1 MPVTILMPSL
11 SPTMTEGT
19 IAKWR
24 KKVGDEVDA
33 GDVLAEIETD
43 KATMELEAAES
54 GRLAKILFGE
64 GTEGIPVNQP
74 IALLLSE
81 GEDESALE
89 TVKPQAPSAPR
100 AAAPPVPPPKATG
113 VPKGVAAPPAAKP
126 PAPPPAPAT
135 KAAAPK
141 PAAPVPAETP
151 SRVFASPLARRIAGE
166 RGIDLTRVRGTG
178 PRGRVV
184 VRDVEQAIEGRA
196 AAPAAVPGP
205 GPMGEAPF
213 VEAPL
218 STMRKAIA
226 RRMSESKREAPH
238 FYLTIDCEVEDLVRG
253 RAELNARLAEEEGA
267 EEAVTLTLNDF
278 LIRAIALALRKV
290 PEANVAYVQDRLRQY
305 QRADVAVAVAVPGG
319 LVAPIVFDAANKG
332 LAAIAAEMRS
342 LTARAREGKLQPAEY
357 EGGTFTLSNLG
368 MFGIREFAA
377 VLNPP
382 QACLLAVGAAERRP
396 VVKGEAIV
404 PATVMTCT
412 LSIDHRA
419 VDGAIGARFLAEF
432 KRLVE
437 QPLAMLL

>member
-89 TVKPQAPSAPR
+89 SV
-100 AAAPPVPPPKATG
+100 
-113 VPKGVAAPPAAKP
+113 KP
-126 PAPPPAPAT
+126 PAPVVQP

-141 PAAPVPAETP
+141 AAAPPAPKPAAAARAPTAKAAIPKAPAP
-151 SRVFASPLARRIAGE
+151 APAQAASRVFASPLARRIAAE
-166 RGIDLTRVRGTG
+166 RGIDLTRLEGTG
-178 PRGRVV
+178 PRGRIV
-184 VRDVEQAIEGRA
+184 VRDVEQAVEGRA
-196 AAPAAVPGP
+196 AAPGP

-213 VEAPL
+213 VEAAL

-238 FYLTIDCEVEDLVRG
+238 FYLTIDCVVDELVRG
-253 RAELNARLAEEEGA
+253 RAELNARLAEERGA
-267 EEAVTLTLNDF
+267 GEAVTLTLNDF
-278 LIRAIALALRKV
+278 LIRAIALALRRV
-290 PEANVAYVQDRLRQY
+290 PEANVAYVADRLRQY

-319 LVAPIVFDAANKG
+319 LIAPIVFDAANKG
-332 LAAIAAEMRS
+332 LAPIAAEMRS
-342 LTARAREGKLQPAEY
+342 LTARAREGKLAPAEY

-382 QACLLAVGAAERRP
+382 QACLLAVGAAEKRP

-419 VDGAIGARFLAEF
+419 VDGATGARFLAEF